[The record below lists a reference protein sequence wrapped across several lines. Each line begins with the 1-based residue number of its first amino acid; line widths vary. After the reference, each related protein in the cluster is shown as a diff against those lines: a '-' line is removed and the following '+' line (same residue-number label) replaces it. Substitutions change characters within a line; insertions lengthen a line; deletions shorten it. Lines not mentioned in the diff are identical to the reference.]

1 MPRAIKEDIVD
12 SLEAYKNKGYT
23 SIAEADY
30 NEGFEHGFKQCLN
43 KALNRILKKARLG
56 DGDKSSFN

>member
-1 MPRAIKEDIVD
+1 MNDILVYLRNVMPRAIKEDIVD

-30 NEGFEHGFKQCLN
+30 REDVELGFEW
-43 KALNRILKKARLG
+43 
-56 DGDKSSFN
+56 